1 MDSTIEYLN
10 ALYYTL
16 REMKRESYKP
26 EEYKWRLGVKV
37 IRDIDLQAF
46 NIFINIDEPLY
57 LYGIVVEKDYTNP
70 NNVQLFEDI
79 TNKIYID
86 KGADNDT
93 SREKS

>member
-1 MDSTIEYLN
+1 MDSTIEYLS

-37 IRDIDLQAF
+37 IRDIDLLAF
-46 NIFINIDEPLY
+46 NAFINRDEPLY
-57 LYGIVVEKDYTNP
+57 LYGIVVEIDYTNP

-93 SREKS
+93 STKES

>member
-1 MDSTIEYLN
+1 MDSTIEYLS

-37 IRDIDLQAF
+37 IRDIDLRAF

-57 LYGIVVEKDYTNP
+57 LYGIVVEKDYINP
-70 NNVQLFEDI
+70 DNVQLFEDI
-79 TNKIYID
+79 TNKIGI
-86 KGADNDT
+86 KSEAEKHLERGA
-93 SREKS
+93 K